1 MQPRN
6 HARRFEGILK
16 MKSQA
21 FKAPDPESLQ
31 SKFPFARK
39 IESPIKALRVLRGRL
54 ARTGGALD
62 QPGRMLCLFALYGV
76 DPGLGALL
84 ILVGRTAA
92 DANPTDLHLVC
103 GHDGKAPG
111 KRDDARKIGYAG
123 HHAGLA
129 LLAEGDLD
137 ELARREGKLGRGS

>member
-54 ARTGGALD
+54 DSRWKMSNPFWLRVPPNRIID
-62 QPGRMLCLFALYGV
+62 RI
-76 DPGLGALL
+76 D
-84 ILVGRTAA
+84 
-92 DANPTDLHLVC
+92 NPTNRGVVC
-103 GHDGKAPG
+103 FTPE
-111 KRDDARKIGYAG
+111 AG
-123 HHAGLA
+123 ILCFVRP
-129 LLAEGDLD
+129 AE
-137 ELARREGKLGRGS
+137 S